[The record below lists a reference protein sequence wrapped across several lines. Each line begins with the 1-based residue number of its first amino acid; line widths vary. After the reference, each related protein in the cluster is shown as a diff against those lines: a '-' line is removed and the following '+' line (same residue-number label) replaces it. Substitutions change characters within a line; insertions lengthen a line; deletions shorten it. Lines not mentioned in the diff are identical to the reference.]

1 MNQSRTME
9 QSGQTA
15 VTGSQALMTASLL
28 WVAIGASQPAFSA
41 NIPSITAH
49 LSAQS
54 ALQPSLEP
62 LDLTQ
67 CGTATS
73 GITDSSISQAHL
85 TVPSFWWTRDQIS
98 AQPQFGSKLLD
109 TWLACPHQKSSVS
122 QVDFVV
128 NQQAWSLLDYLER
141 YDFVQQIGTVASGYG
156 YDMRVFNRQGG
167 LLAAY
172 TCDFAGNIIGT
183 RELNDRHGVKV
194 ASADLSQA
202 SPSLAPSALICNLS
216 LDSSGK
222 AGFRGRSNSLDGT
235 VPKGNG
241 TIQP

>member
-1 MNQSRTME
+1 ME

-15 VTGSQALMTASLL
+15 VIGSQALMTASLL

-54 ALQPSLEP
+54 TLQPSLEP
-62 LDLTQ
+62 LNLTQ
-67 CGTATS
+67 CSPSGS

-98 AQPQFGSKLLD
+98 AQPQFGGKLLD
-109 TWLACPHQKSSVS
+109 TWLACPHQNSVS
-122 QVDFVV
+122 RVDFVV

-141 YDFVQQIGTVASGYG
+141 YDFVRQIGTVAIGYG
-156 YDMRVFNRQGG
+156 YDMRVFSRQGG

-172 TCDFAGNIIGT
+172 TCDFERNIVGT
-183 RELNDRHGVKV
+183 REFNDRPGVKV
-194 ASADLSQA
+194 ASADLSQTP
-202 SPSLAPSALICNLS
+202 PSLTPSLICNLS
-216 LDSSGK
+216 LNSSGK
-222 AGFRGRSNSLDGT
+222 AGFRGRSNSLDGV

>member
-1 MNQSRTME
+1 MNQGRTME
-9 QSGQTA
+9 QLWQTA
-15 VTGSQALMTASLL
+15 VIGSQALMASLL
-28 WVAIGASQPAFSA
+28 WMAIGASQPAFSA
-41 NIPSITAH
+41 NIPPVTAH

-54 ALQPSLEP
+54 ELQPSLEP

-67 CGTATS
+67 CSPSTS

-98 AQPQFGSKLLD
+98 AQPQFGGKLLD

-122 QVDFVV
+122 RVDFVV

-141 YDFVQQIGTVASGYG
+141 YDFVQQIGTVASGYS

-172 TCDFAGNIIGT
+172 TCDFEGNIVGT

-194 ASADLSQA
+194 ASADLSQT
-202 SPSLAPSALICNLS
+202 SPSPTPSALICNLS

>member
-1 MNQSRTME
+1 
-9 QSGQTA
+9 
-15 VTGSQALMTASLL
+15 MTASLL
-28 WVAIGASQPAFSA
+28 WMAIGASQPAFSA

-67 CGTATS
+67 CSPSGS

-98 AQPQFGSKLLD
+98 AEPQFGSKLLD
-109 TWLACPHQKSSVS
+109 TWLACPNSKSSVS
-122 QVDFVV
+122 RVDFVV
-128 NQQAWSLLDYLER
+128 NQQVWSLLDYLER
-141 YDFVQQIGTVASGYG
+141 YDFVQQIGTVASGYS

-172 TCDFAGNIIGT
+172 TCGFERSVIGT
-183 RELNDRHGVKV
+183 RELNDRPSVKV
-194 ASADLSQA
+194 ASADLSQTP
-202 SPSLAPSALICNLS
+202 PSQTPSLICNLS

-222 AGFRGRSNSLDGT
+222 AGFRGRSNSLGGG

>member
-1 MNQSRTME
+1 MNQGRTIQ
-9 QSGQTA
+9 QSWRTA
-15 VTGSQALMTASLL
+15 AIGSQAFVTASLL
-28 WVAIGASQPAFSA
+28 WMAIGSSQPAFSA
-41 NIPSITAH
+41 NIPSITAY
-49 LSAQS
+49 LSTQS
-54 ALQPSLEP
+54 VLQPSLEP

-67 CGTATS
+67 CSTAAS
-73 GITDSSISQAHL
+73 GITDSTISQAHL

-109 TWLACPHQKSSVS
+109 TWLACPSQKSSVS
-122 QVDFVV
+122 RVDFVV
-128 NQQAWSLLDYLER
+128 NQQAWSLLDYLDR
-141 YDFVQQIGTVASGYG
+141 YDFVQQIGTVASGYS
-156 YDMRVFNRQGG
+156 YDMRVFNPQGG

-172 TCDFAGNIIGT
+172 TCDFERNIVGT

-194 ASADLSQA
+194 ASADLSQT
-202 SPSLAPSALICNLS
+202 SPSQAPALICNLS